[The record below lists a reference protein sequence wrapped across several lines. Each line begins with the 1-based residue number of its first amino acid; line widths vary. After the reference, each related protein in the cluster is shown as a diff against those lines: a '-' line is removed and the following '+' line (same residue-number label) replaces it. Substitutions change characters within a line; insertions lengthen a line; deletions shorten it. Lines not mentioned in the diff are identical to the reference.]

1 MVGGGAKCE
10 ALSYYELRMSC
21 MRRPAAAAREVRSA
35 PSCRLFLVVMVMVMG
50 MTSCFLL
57 SWKLLGG
64 DLHHVGLSTS
74 IDTREIQPCLGGKY
88 FAS

>member
-35 PSCRLFLVVMVMVMG
+35 PSCRY
-50 MTSCFLL
+50 SLL
-57 SWKLLGG
+57 SQL
-64 DLHHVGLSTS
+64 
-74 IDTREIQPCLGGKY
+74 
-88 FAS
+88 